1 MIHGHYIG
9 PISKL
14 KDKTAILRF
23 EPGIQGILL
32 AQFDDR
38 SLTDY
43 AFGWHRFPEAEFI
56 VDESEDDD
64 FPPFA
69 QG

>member
-38 SLTDY
+38 S
-43 AFGWHRFPEAEFI
+43 
-56 VDESEDDD
+56 
-64 FPPFA
+64 
-69 QG
+69 